1 MRNPFFNDETES
13 YKIEEIYEWFVGD
26 ETVLS
31 QLYKPKHNFI
41 CGDRGTGKSMLM
53 RYLEPY
59 CQFKANGGW
68 KSFLEK
74 DDSFIAFYI
83 PIPKNLINIKV
94 FQSSD
99 LPVSETI
106 FAHYFNMLMTES
118 IINTMQTQLCEVSV
132 NDTVKKEFV
141 KKFVK
146 LLNPLPGSVKEI
158 DRLIN
163 RTASPFEWILSFVDK
178 EKNRITNYINY
189 FALRKIEYRGSLSD
203 YHTFVLP
210 FVKLIKKLYD
220 FDNSIYL
227 LIDDAGNVF
236 DFQQKTFNSWIAN
249 RNHHDLSIKLST
261 VMSYYKTF
269 LTLTGDYIDGKND
282 FQYIHLDNYGSKSE
296 VSSSRELKKIIDK
309 RLKECD
315 ISYDS
320 NEFFEIFPK
329 QKTIMEQ
336 ARLKAE
342 ELAKNRNIADEARY
356 VNRYTMREF
365 YNILSDKSKNKRI
378 SISRKYCGIDDIISF
393 SSYNI
398 RYCLKTCS
406 MIFDEVYPNVTDLT
420 PNDIRPIPSEIQDN
434 VINKLSKSEVVSI
447 TLFKEHYNYERIYEL
462 KQLIISLGTLF
473 RKRLLDY
480 ECAEYGVTA
489 FQTSM
494 SDLTA
499 EEREVIKIGV
509 EQCYFLRRFYSD
521 KDGSTINTAYALNK
535 MFFPYFKLELA
546 PFAGRIKINHE
557 DFKKALISPK
567 EFEEIHKSYQNEQS
581 IQLTLFDI
589 SEKEEGIDDI
599 KNNLSE
605 LF

>member
-13 YKIEEIYEWFVGD
+13 YKIEEIYEWFVVD

-68 KSFLEK
+68 KNFLEK

-99 LPVSETI
+99 LAVPETI
-106 FAHYFNMLMTES
+106 YAHYFNMLMTES
-118 IINTMQTQLCEVSV
+118 IINTMQTQLSEVPI
-132 NDTVKKEFV
+132 NENVKKVFVKEFV
-141 KKFVK
+141 N
-146 LLNPLPGSVKEI
+146 LLNPLPESVDEI
-158 DRLIN
+158 DRLIDG
-163 RTASPFEWILSFVDK
+163 AALPFKWILSFVDN

-189 FALRKIEYRGSLSD
+189 FALRKTEYTASLSD

-210 FVKLIKKLYD
+210 FVKLIKKLYN
-220 FDNSIYL
+220 FNNSIYL

-249 RNHHDLSIKLST
+249 RNHNDLSIKLST

-269 LTLTGDYIDGKND
+269 LTITGDYIDGKND

-296 VSSSRELKKIIDK
+296 ASSSKELKKIIDK
-309 RLKECD
+309 RLEECD

-320 NEFFEIFPK
+320 NDFFKTSSK
-329 QKTIMEQ
+329 QETIIKQ
-336 ARLKAE
+336 ARLKTE
-342 ELAKNRNIADEARY
+342 EIAKNINNADTTRY

-365 YNILSDKSKNKRI
+365 YNIISDKNKNKRT

-398 RYCLKTCS
+398 RDCLKTCS
-406 MIFDEVYPNVTDLT
+406 MIFDEAYPNAADLT
-420 PNDIRPIPSEIQDN
+420 PNDIKPIPSAIQDN
-434 VINKLSKSEVVSI
+434 VINKISKSEVVSI
-447 TLFKEHYNYERIYEL
+447 TLFKEHYNCERIYEL
-462 KQLIISLGTLF
+462 KQLITSLGVLF

-480 ECAEYGVTA
+480 SCAEYGVTA

-494 SDLTA
+494 TDLSA
-499 EEREVIKIGV
+499 EEKEVIKIGV
-509 EQCYFLRRFYSD
+509 EQRYLLRRFYSD

-546 PFAGRIKINHE
+546 PFSGRIKINYE
-557 DFKKALISPK
+557 NFKKAFVSPK
-567 EFEEIHKSYQNEQS
+567 EFEEIHKSGQTEQS